1 MECEFPKENA
11 SNPEI
16 DTILDTYKTIAV
28 VGLSDKPDR
37 PSYGVSEYMKAQGY
51 RIIPVNPA
59 AEAIL
64 GETSYPS
71 VAAIPAAENVEIVN
85 IFRKPDAVPAIVDEA
100 IARGAKVVWMQDGIV
115 HNAAADKAR
124 AAGLKVVMSKC
135 LYREHRRR
143 HG

>member
-16 DTILDTYKTIAV
+16 DAILDTYKTIAV

-51 RIIPVNPA
+51 RIIPVNPS

-64 GETSYPS
+64 GEKSYPT
-71 VAAIPAAENVEIVN
+71 VAAIPEAVEIVN

-100 IARGAKVVWMQDGIV
+100 IAKGAKVVWMQDGIV

-135 LYREHRRR
+135 LYREHRR
-143 HG
+143 HNG